1 MKDIE
6 IIPAILSRDFSELTD
21 QIALVKGFVKTVQI
35 DVCDGQ
41 FTATPSWPYR
51 KRDDSFERIMNEEQG
66 LPGWEDLEFEI
77 DLMANR
83 PEEVVSDW
91 VHAGAARVVIH
102 AEARGNIAEAIALLR
117 ERAEIGIAINI
128 DSPLDLIEPYKDD
141 IHFIQ
146 CMGIDTIG
154 LQGQDFDA
162 KSIDKVKEIRKRFPK
177 LAVSVDGG
185 VSMDNIQ
192 DLIDAGA
199 TRLVIGS
206 AIFNAENP
214 IDAVQAFAQLVK

>member
-1 MKDIE
+1 
-6 IIPAILSRDFSELTD
+6 
-21 QIALVKGFVKTVQI
+21 
-35 DVCDGQ
+35 
-41 FTATPSWPYR
+41 
-51 KRDDSFERIMNEEQG
+51 
-66 LPGWEDLEFEI
+66 
-77 DLMANR
+77 MANR

-91 VHAGAARVVIH
+91 VHAGASRVVIH

-117 ERAEIGIAINI
+117 ERVEIGIAVNI
-128 DSPLDLIEPYKDD
+128 ESPLDLVEPYKDS

-162 KSIDKVKEIRKRFPK
+162 KSIDKVKEIKKRFPK
-177 LAVSVDGG
+177 LAISVDGG
-185 VSMDNIQ
+185 VSMDNAQ

-214 IDAVQAFAQLVK
+214 IDAVHAFAELAK